1 MAQENLYNKYR
12 PQTWDDVVEQDAIK
26 QILNR
31 EIQTNNLKHVLLFT
45 GGAGTGKTTSARIF
59 ANMLEKEKSNIYEI
73 NCADHT
79 GVDDVR
85 QLILDPCRTKPLVG
99 MYKIFVLDECFYEN
113 TLVKTIE
120 GNKKIKDI
128 QVGDI
133 VYTMDGCNKVEK
145 VLCHNIPLHR
155 LCLVTINGVNTIT
168 TKDHLYFTQN
178 GWVEARYLKEGD
190 VVYDT
195 NTIKENFENMSEL
208 STTISGV
215 PRQKFQDILLPTMSG
230 GVCTKKEKE
239 STGVTQYSHQTSDM
253 CNMWDHI
260 YDSQTNAGEN
270 MFSTMQN
277 KVNFTDRT
285 HIYAISKKTNGQ
297 KQKFHP
303 NEKQQSDVECSDQ
316 TKDDKYKKNQWYF
329 KCLDGCKGWQRTIY
343 QGTTPI
349 TATIRPGLGIGV
361 SGKNGTFTK
370 DISLAYQLQIRPC
383 LSKDKIGDRGG
394 WQRPQIE
401 KGYISRCK
409 KRALFNPSRVE
420 GVEIYQ
426 STNSY
431 KFRQCGITDQEIYD
445 GYVRMYDLQIQ
456 NCPTYFANNI
466 LVHNCHMLTV
476 QSQNALLKVLE
487 EPPKHCIFIMCT
499 TDPQKILSTILS
511 RSFRYD
517 FQLISN
523 EGIINRLKYILQTEK
538 NLGDS
543 GCGVNTWDD
552 SSLEAIASA
561 SKGHLRD
568 SLTILQKCISYSPD
582 INIDVVTKVLG
593 VTNYGT
599 LFDILDSILDNK
611 QTILIESLKTLNSS
625 GMDLKLFIKNF
636 LTFVLDI
643 NKFLILKTETN
654 DLSKANLNIPISY
667 ANRLTKYNVG
677 HKDKLKHLLKVLL
690 ELNSSIRWETN
701 VAPVLE
707 TNLLLETM

>member
-45 GGAGTGKTTSARIF
+45 GGAGTGKAQPLYSKILTPNGFITMGDVKLGDVVFTHTGQKAKVCGIYPQGVRPIYEITLQDGAKIRVSDNHLNYVYWYNTRKKCNEYFVYTTTELIQQIKHSRYKLRMTTPCVDFVSQDILIDPYLLGALLGDGGLSGGTPKFSNSEIDVIEKVDDILHRDYGMYLKRKNALLHDYTICYIQNPGHNGSCGNKGEHPLVRNYEYQKTLRGQLDYYGLRCKSVDKHIPKQYLYNTYDVRLKLLQGLYDTDGEKGGRTFTTSSQRLAEDVCFLMRSLGIRVTVKKHKSQYNGIICHDHYTLHVKPPKNMRIFSSKKHKENYKTQQCEPIRNIVSIDYIGDETCQCIMLDHKDHTYISDDFIATHNTTSARIF

-99 MYKIFVLDECFYEN
+99 MYKIFVLDE
-113 TLVKTIE
+113 
-120 GNKKIKDI
+120 
-128 QVGDI
+128 
-133 VYTMDGCNKVEK
+133 
-145 VLCHNIPLHR
+145 
-155 LCLVTINGVNTIT
+155 
-168 TKDHLYFTQN
+168 
-178 GWVEARYLKEGD
+178 A
-190 VVYDT
+190 
-195 NTIKENFENMSEL
+195 
-208 STTISGV
+208 
-215 PRQKFQDILLPTMSG
+215 
-230 GVCTKKEKE
+230 
-239 STGVTQYSHQTSDM
+239 
-253 CNMWDHI
+253 
-260 YDSQTNAGEN
+260 
-270 MFSTMQN
+270 
-277 KVNFTDRT
+277 
-285 HIYAISKKTNGQ
+285 
-297 KQKFHP
+297 
-303 NEKQQSDVECSDQ
+303 
-316 TKDDKYKKNQWYF
+316 
-329 KCLDGCKGWQRTIY
+329 
-343 QGTTPI
+343 
-349 TATIRPGLGIGV
+349 
-361 SGKNGTFTK
+361 
-370 DISLAYQLQIRPC
+370 
-383 LSKDKIGDRGG
+383 
-394 WQRPQIE
+394 
-401 KGYISRCK
+401 
-409 KRALFNPSRVE
+409 
-420 GVEIYQ
+420 
-426 STNSY
+426 
-431 KFRQCGITDQEIYD
+431 
-445 GYVRMYDLQIQ
+445 
-456 NCPTYFANNI
+456 
-466 LVHNCHMLTV
+466 HMLTV

-538 NLGDS
+538 NLSDS

>member
-99 MYKIFVLDECFYEN
+99 MYKIFVLDE
-113 TLVKTIE
+113 
-120 GNKKIKDI
+120 
-128 QVGDI
+128 
-133 VYTMDGCNKVEK
+133 
-145 VLCHNIPLHR
+145 
-155 LCLVTINGVNTIT
+155 
-168 TKDHLYFTQN
+168 
-178 GWVEARYLKEGD
+178 A
-190 VVYDT
+190 
-195 NTIKENFENMSEL
+195 
-208 STTISGV
+208 
-215 PRQKFQDILLPTMSG
+215 
-230 GVCTKKEKE
+230 
-239 STGVTQYSHQTSDM
+239 
-253 CNMWDHI
+253 
-260 YDSQTNAGEN
+260 
-270 MFSTMQN
+270 
-277 KVNFTDRT
+277 
-285 HIYAISKKTNGQ
+285 
-297 KQKFHP
+297 
-303 NEKQQSDVECSDQ
+303 
-316 TKDDKYKKNQWYF
+316 
-329 KCLDGCKGWQRTIY
+329 
-343 QGTTPI
+343 
-349 TATIRPGLGIGV
+349 
-361 SGKNGTFTK
+361 
-370 DISLAYQLQIRPC
+370 
-383 LSKDKIGDRGG
+383 
-394 WQRPQIE
+394 
-401 KGYISRCK
+401 
-409 KRALFNPSRVE
+409 
-420 GVEIYQ
+420 
-426 STNSY
+426 
-431 KFRQCGITDQEIYD
+431 
-445 GYVRMYDLQIQ
+445 
-456 NCPTYFANNI
+456 
-466 LVHNCHMLTV
+466 HMLTV

-543 GCGVNTWDD
+543 GCGVNTWDE
-552 SSLEAIASA
+552 SSLEAIATA

-582 INIDVVTKVLG
+582 ITIDVVTKVLG

-599 LFDILDSILDNK
+599 LFDILDSILDN
-611 QTILIESLKTLNSS
+611 QQSVLINNLKTLNSS

-636 LTFVLDI
+636 LSFVLDI

-654 DLSKANLNIPISY
+654 DLSKANLSIPISY
-667 ANRLTKYNVG
+667 ANRLIKYNVG
-677 HKDKLKHLLKVLL
+677 HKEKLKHLLKVLL

-707 TNLLLETM
+707 TNLLLETMQ